1 VENPVQ
7 AVGVVDL
14 LRRLATLAGQERD
27 ATVALVAHLAELDA
41 RQLYLGEGDGS
52 LFGYCTRA
60 LRLAEHAA
68 INRIEAAR
76 ACRRFPAILD
86 LLADGSLNL
95 STVRI
100 LGPHLR
106 PESFTAIVAAGPPRP
121 ASRSSPR
128 SARHPDEPQLNPPS
142 GAPRLRE

>member
-1 VENPVQ
+1 VPWPDV
-7 AVGVVDL
+7 AGLSDADL

-27 ATVALVAHLAELDA
+27 ATVALLAH
-41 RQLYLGEGDGS
+41 
-52 LFGYCTRA
+52 
-60 LRLAEHAA
+60 LAEHAA

-128 SARHPDEPQLNPPS
+128 SARHPDEPQLNPPG